1 MYILWNSTDFSD
13 SNILHKKK
21 LGIETIAYNENKI
34 LIGFKLHHVN
44 LIVWWPV
51 QLFQDYVRKS
61 DKPPFAAEKGEGYW
75 RHLVVRMT
83 SNNELMVVVVAHPQS
98 LTEDEL
104 MRLKNDLKD
113 YFVKGAGKACNIS
126 SLYFQQF
133 TEK

>member
-1 MYILWNSTDFSD
+1 
-13 SNILHKKK
+13 
-21 LGIETIAYNENKI
+21 
-34 LIGFKLHHVN
+34 
-44 LIVWWPV
+44 
-51 QLFQDYVRKS
+51 VRKS

-83 SNNELMVVVVAHPQS
+83 SNGELMVVVVAHPQS
-98 LTEDEL
+98 LTEEEL

>member
-1 MYILWNSTDFSD
+1 
-13 SNILHKKK
+13 
-21 LGIETIAYNENKI
+21 
-34 LIGFKLHHVN
+34 
-44 LIVWWPV
+44 
-51 QLFQDYVRKS
+51 VRKS
-61 DKPPFAAEKGEGYW
+61 DKPPFTAEKGEGYW